1 MISSSQSNSIKF
13 KLVDYDDPQDSAC
26 LVEALSA
33 YASDPMGGG
42 KGLTEYA
49 KANLPKAL
57 SELPHA
63 FSILLFVDDK
73 LAGLANCFEGFSTFA
88 CRKLVNIHDFVVLSG
103 FRGRQ
108 LSQQL
113 MDAVETEARK
123 RDCCKLTLEVLE
135 GNQVARKAY
144 LKYGFENYELNPA
157 TGKALFMEKE
167 L

>member
-1 MISSSQSNSIKF
+1 MTSETQSNRIKF

-42 KGLTEYA
+42 KGLSEYA
-49 KANLPKAL
+49 KTNLASEL
-57 SELPHA
+57 SKLPHA
-63 FSILLFVDDK
+63 FSILMWYDGK

-88 CRKLVNIHDFVVLSG
+88 CRKLVNIHDFVVLSN
-103 FRGRQ
+103 FRGKQ

-113 MDAVETEARK
+113 MGAVETETRK
-123 RDCCKLTLEVLE
+123 RNCCKLTLEVLE
-135 GNQVARKAY
+135 GNQVARMAY
-144 LKYGFENYELNPA
+144 LKYGFENYELDPT
-157 TGKALFMEKE
+157 TGKALFMEKG